1 MPQLLLAT
9 YIHSPQYTL
18 QWISTPNQQS
28 TEIATHMPTL
38 NNLTQTT
45 TRNISPAIH
54 YIVGKT
60 VYSSSSSSELSL
72 ECIKKVIYLNY
83 TVKAFERGLAKRVN
97 LLVTL
102 SP

>member
-1 MPQLLLAT
+1 MYATVALRNLHTLAP
-9 YIHSPQYTL
+9 IHFAVDLNTK
-18 QWISTPNQQS
+18 S